1 VSADSSLDV
10 AQRDDARETHPRLLE
25 RRGGS
30 VLVVL
35 LLTVGA
41 FIAPVIG
48 WLVGVVLLWSSAG
61 WRTLDK
67 MLGTVVGPLAVG
79 IPLVLRLLHP
89 EIAVSACTGS
99 GFCAPSFHPAWYQDL
114 TSVGAW
120 LLVTNIALA
129 IYLLLRFHVGGAQRA
144 SRR

>member
-1 VSADSSLDV
+1 MSADSSLDV
-10 AQRDDARETHPRLLE
+10 MQRDAHPRLLE
-25 RRGGS
+25 RRGGA

-35 LLTVGA
+35 LLTLGA
-41 FIAPVIG
+41 FVAPVIG

-67 MLGTVVGPLAVG
+67 TLGTVIGPVVIG

-89 EIAVSACTGS
+89 EIAVSDCTDN
-99 GFCAPSFHPAWYQDL
+99 GFCAPSFHLTWYQDL

-129 IYLLLRFHVGGAQRA
+129 ISLLLRFHVGGA
-144 SRR
+144 RRTPEH